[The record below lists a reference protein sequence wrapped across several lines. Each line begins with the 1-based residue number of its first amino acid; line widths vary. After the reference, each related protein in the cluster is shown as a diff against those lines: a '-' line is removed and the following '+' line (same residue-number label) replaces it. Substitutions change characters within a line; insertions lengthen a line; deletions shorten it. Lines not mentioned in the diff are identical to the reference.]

1 MNVDQIHDERQKA
14 NKESKQTQKS
24 AYDQN
29 DHSDNADDAEQGL
42 VGYRKCS
49 EYGNRNNDND
59 PWC

>member
-1 MNVDQIHDERQKA
+1 MNVDQIHNERQKA

-49 EYGNRNNDND
+49 EYRDRNYDND